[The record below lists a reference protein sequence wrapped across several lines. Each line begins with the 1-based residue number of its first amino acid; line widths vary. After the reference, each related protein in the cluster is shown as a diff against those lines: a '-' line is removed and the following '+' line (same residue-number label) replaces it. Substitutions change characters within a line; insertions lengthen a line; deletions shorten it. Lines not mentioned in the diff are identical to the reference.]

1 MDSYT
6 SLGIHEL
13 PLAATSLMRGGV
25 YLVASGSEALTQSL
39 LFANLPA
46 SAALPTI
53 CSARLAPGPRQDTA
67 WLDRRLLT
75 GNLVLLSPR
84 KRWWSRP
91 MLTDCLEDLSH
102 GRDRQPDAGGPLL
115 LVLAH
120 AEDFLRLHRPNELK
134 RELKAAMSW
143 ARARDHCVLLILNLG
158 YMDLAAI
165 AQLEQAAH
173 RCAGLALA
181 QAVGVETFSWQISH
195 WLGAETVSLAQAQV
209 LTRDEDGA
217 LCLLKE
223 EDELAARPAHDTL
236 QVYATR
242 TSLTGNEPPS
252 PLWQLYEDLEELL
265 VAAKGAVAASVLL
278 DTASQQRNTLTEAI
292 AQLRKQC
299 GRRLKI
305 VVREVG
311 GRRLRQNEEQ
321 LLLRLGANTV
331 LPAEL
336 HFASTVNLINALQPA
351 VFQPYVK
358 MEQQQLQDASQPAQD
373 RGWLAPAEFIETV
386 RKTVQR
392 SSAISI
398 RNMLVLLQPAI
409 GVTPR
414 ELLAQGRFQRA
425 GDLCTA
431 DRRYAYLFL
440 FACAETDVPT
450 ALANLFRLPVEDIV
464 ESEIHCPDSE
474 SILQALTRLEAEPE
488 LAELEILPASGGAM
502 PAQARE
508 PQRVPLQRM
517 ALRRRGA

>member
-25 YLVASGSEALTQSL
+25 YLVASGSESLTQSL

-46 SAALPTI
+46 SAALPMT
-53 CSARLAPGPRQDTA
+53 CSARLSPGSRQNTV
-67 WLDRRLLT
+67 WLDRRLNT
-75 GNLVLLSPR
+75 GHLVLLAPR
-84 KRWWSRP
+84 KRWLARAQ
-91 MLTDCLEDLSH
+91 LTDYLDDLSH
-102 GRDRQPDAGGPLL
+102 GRDRQPDAGGPQL
-115 LVLAH
+115 LVIAH
-120 AEDFLRLHRPNELK
+120 AEDYLRLHQPKALK
-134 RELKAAMSW
+134 RELKAAMRW
-143 ARARDHCVLLILNLG
+143 ARARDHCVLLIMNLG

-165 AQLEQAAH
+165 SQLEQAAH
-173 RCAGLALA
+173 RCAGLALG

-195 WLGAETVSLAQAQV
+195 WLGAETVSLAQAHV
-209 LTRDEDGA
+209 LTRDDDGA
-217 LCLLKE
+217 MCLLKE
-223 EDELAARPAHDTL
+223 EEELAARPAHDTL

-252 PLWQLYEDLEELL
+252 PLWQIYENLEELL

-278 DTASQQRNTLTEAI
+278 DTASQQRETLTEAI

-351 VFQPYVK
+351 VYQPYVK

-373 RGWLAPAEFIETV
+373 RGWMEPAAFSDTV

-392 SSAISI
+392 SSALSI
-398 RNMLVLLQPAI
+398 RNMLVILQPSSGI
-409 GVTPR
+409 TPR
-414 ELLAQGRFQRA
+414 ELLAQSRFQRA

-431 DRRYAYLFL
+431 DRARAYLFL
-440 FACAETDVPT
+440 FACNETDVPT
-450 ALANLFRLPVEDIV
+450 ALSNLFRLPVEDIV
-464 ESEIHCPDSE
+464 ENETHCPDSD
-474 SILQALTRLEAEPE
+474 SILQALARLEAEP
-488 LAELEILPASGGAM
+488 
-502 PAQARE
+502 AQAETERE
-508 PQRVPLQRM
+508 PAAAPVSAKPRGPERVTLQK
-517 ALRRRGA
+517 ASLARRAV